1 MGSGYEINHHIM
13 DEDIE
18 VAIKGFLE
26 YILFLGYLE
35 FTEPILLSRKS
46 FSTLNSFLEVGRKY
60 EEIENIKV
68 SVR

>member
-1 MGSGYEINHHIM
+1 M
-13 DEDIE
+13 E
-18 VAIKGFLE
+18 VAFKGFLE
-26 YILFLGYLE
+26 YTPFLGYLE